1 MDAQTATVLL
11 GLASAV
17 TWGSADFG
25 GGIAGRR
32 APLFGIVLFSQL
44 AGCAMALG
52 VAALRGEPL
61 PQAGDLAVALA
72 AGLAGAIGI
81 VALYRGLAVGRMGVV
96 APISGVL
103 AALVPVAAAIVWQG
117 TPGPA
122 RLAGIGFALVAVVL
136 VSRSAGN
143 APPGNAPPGVDRSST
158 LRNDVALGLIAGIA
172 LGLFNL
178 IASRL
183 SPGLVFAPLVV
194 VRTTEAVLV
203 GSVILVTGR
212 TWRLPRSVWPLV
224 LVVGGLDMAGNGLF
238 ILAAQTGR
246 LDVAAVLS
254 SLYPVSTLVLAVVVL
269 RERIVGAHA
278 LGVAAAIAAI
288 VLIRAG

>member
-11 GLASAV
+11 GLASAAA
-17 TWGSADFG
+17 WGSADFG
-25 GGIAGRR
+25 GGIGGRR

-44 AGCAMALG
+44 AGCGLALG
-52 VAALRGEPL
+52 VAALRGEPV
-61 PQAGDLAVALA
+61 PPAGDLVVALA
-72 AGLAGAIGI
+72 AGFAGAIGI

-103 AALVPVAAAIVWQG
+103 AALVPVVAAIALQG
-117 TPGPA
+117 MPGPT
-122 RLAGIGFALVAVVL
+122 RLIGIGFALAAVVL
-136 VSRSAGN
+136 VSRSAGS
-143 APPGNAPPGVDRSST
+143 AMSGGSHASA
-158 LRNDVALGLIAGIA
+158 LRTDVALGLIAGIA

-183 SPGLVFAPLVV
+183 SPGLVFAPLVI
-194 VRTTEAVLV
+194 VRATEAVLV
-203 GSVILVTGR
+203 GSVILATGR

-224 LVVGGLDMAGNGLF
+224 IVVGGLDMAGNGLF

-269 RERIVGAHA
+269 RERIAGAHA
-278 LGVAAAIAAI
+278 LGVLAAIAAI
-288 VLIRAG
+288 ILIRAG